1 VLPLLLHTKERIMKL
16 ICELTEDLQYIT
28 EASDDGKKNLYIE
41 GIWMQG
47 NLQNRNGRIYPTETL
62 KKETDRYI
70 REFVEKNRAF
80 GELGHPQGPSINLDR
95 VSHMITNLRQEGNNF
110 VGRAKIMETPMGNI
124 ARSIIESGGQLGVST
139 RGMGSLKDRN
149 GIMEVQDDFHL
160 ATAGDIVADPSAP
173 DAFVNGI
180 MEGVEWVWDNGILK
194 ASKIEEYKEE
204 IEEAASKVSKQ
215 ELEEA
220 KLRVWKNFLS
230 NL

>member
-1 VLPLLLHTKERIMKL
+1 MRL

-28 EASDDGKKNLYIE
+28 EASEDGKKSLYIE

-47 NLQNRNGRIYPTETL
+47 NLKNRNGRFYPTETL
-62 KKETDRYI
+62 QKEASRYI
-70 REFVEKNRAF
+70 REYVEKNRAF

-124 ARSIIESGGQLGVST
+124 AKNIIESGGQLGVST
-139 RGMGSLKDRN
+139 RGMGSLKERN

-180 MEGVEWVWDNGILK
+180 MEGIEWVWDNGILK

-204 IEEAASKVSKQ
+204 IEEAASKVSKH

-220 KLRVWKNFLS
+220 KLRVWKHFLT
-230 NL
+230 NI